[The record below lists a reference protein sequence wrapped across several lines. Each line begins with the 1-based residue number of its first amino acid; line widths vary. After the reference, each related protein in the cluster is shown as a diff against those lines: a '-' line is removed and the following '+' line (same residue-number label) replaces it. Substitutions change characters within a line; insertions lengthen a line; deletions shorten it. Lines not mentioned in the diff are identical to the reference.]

1 ILRHFHE
8 FSKPTALLCH
18 GPIALVSVMP
28 HAREFRAALIAVK
41 TIAILVAKHGMAEE
55 LRALLDGMVVPSRAE
70 PGNLQYNLWRDHV
83 DIGSFVLE
91 ELYTDDGAVAAHH
104 ATPHFA
110 KYLSK
115 INDLAERTVMRLDPL
130 VVDSRPNESTRSLV
144 TSSDKE
150 EM

>member
-1 ILRHFHE
+1 MA
-8 FSKPTALLCH
+8 T
-18 GPIALVSVMP
+18 SVKVM
-28 HAREFRAALIAVK
+28 
-41 TIAILVAKHGMAEE
+41 AILVARPGKAKE
-55 LRALLDGMVVPSRAE
+55 LEAVLGGMVVPSRAE